1 MVEFEASEDVDTNVI
16 IEVVQNVTG
25 ASVVS
30 VTIETD
36 EATGK
41 IYAAVTVAVGEDTA
55 DLVVAAV
62 KEEIAK
68 GDSCQAGLLCR
79 AKSIEIKPIDKSEG
93 SIAAAAGAL
102 LLIHVAALA
111 HAM

>member
-1 MVEFEASEDVDTNVI
+1 MVEFEAIEEVDTNVI

-41 IYAAVTVAVGEDTA
+41 IYAEVTVAASEDTA
-55 DLVVAAV
+55 DIVMAAV

-68 GDSCQAGLLCR
+68 GDRCKAGLLCR
-79 AKSIEIKPIDKSEG
+79 EKSIEIKPIDKSEG
-93 SIAAAAGAL
+93 SIAAVAGAL
-102 LLIHVAALA
+102 LVIHVAALA